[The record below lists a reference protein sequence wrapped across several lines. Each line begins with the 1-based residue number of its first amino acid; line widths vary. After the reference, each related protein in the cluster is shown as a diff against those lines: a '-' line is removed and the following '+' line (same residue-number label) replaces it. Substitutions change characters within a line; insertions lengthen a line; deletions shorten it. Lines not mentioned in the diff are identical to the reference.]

1 MLKAILLGGALAIAF
16 PAFAQAPATHGSVN
30 AGTAQTTAHDPL
42 QTQDDATVQSTS
54 TPATDAA
61 ARGDVSGTSPGIRA
75 GLATPTDNC
84 TLGASRTRHARARCA
99 RTNAGSVATNA
110 SISVSAPAYTGMGGP
125 EAGTAAGAY
134 PTCSRAITDHCTQRG
149 HR

>member
-1 MLKAILLGGALAIAF
+1 MLKTILLGGALAFAL
-16 PAFAQAPATHGSVN
+16 PAYAQTPAAHGAVN

-42 QTQDDATVQSTS
+42 QNADDATAQNTG
-54 TPATDAA
+54 TPATDAT

-84 TLGASRTRHARARCA
+84 TLGASRSRHARSRCA
-99 RTNAGSVATNA
+99 RTNAGSVAANA
-110 SISVSAPAYTGMGGP
+110 PPRPTAYTGMGGP
-125 EAGTAAGAY
+125 DTGAY
-134 PTCSRAITDHCTQRG
+134 PMCSRIITDHCTQRG